1 MSVWLREKMEGV
13 DEGLVFQ
20 MPRRYNSL
28 TPLEM
33 AYRMLMTRKVPA
45 TMLRRLLRM
54 KLRKERTEE

>member
-1 MSVWLREKMEGV
+1 MEGV